1 MSDNKMYLT
10 REDLRVVRHLKK
22 VADIAKGK
30 ELPKVKVLDEINKK
44 LPITEN

>member
-1 MSDNKMYLT
+1 MIDNKMYLT

-30 ELPKVKVLDEINKK
+30 EQPQNKVLDEINDK
-44 LPITEN
+44 LKIHEN